1 LKLDPFSSRLAST
14 TPWAAVE
21 QFGGEAPE
29 LARYQDEPPQMASGS
44 VGKTGYLRL
53 GFERREHRTILVTL
67 ERRVPLL
74 VQRAL
79 YWDSA
84 MPGLPCV
91 FIVTT
96 SGCVL
101 QGDRL
106 ALDIELAAGAQAHVT
121 TQSATKIHTMEAN
134 YAAQEQ
140 TIRLHD
146 AAYLEFLPDVVIPHR
161 GSRFISKT
169 RISIAPTATMLFSE
183 ILLPGRKHH
192 HVDETFGFDVFSSLV
207 AACNPRGRELF
218 AEKLVIEPRH
228 QTLRRAGV
236 MGPFD
241 VFGNVFLLTPK
252 VQADR
257 IYAEVG
263 AQVDAKNR
271 LAFGACRLPND
282 AGLVFKVLGMES
294 QPVKQKVRE
303 FWAIAREV
311 VVGAKLQPEFL
322 WR

>member
-1 LKLDPFSSRLAST
+1 MPDLA
-14 TPWAAVE
+14 
-21 QFGGEAPE
+21 
-29 LARYQDEPPQMASGS
+29 
-44 VGKTGYLRL
+44 
-53 GFERREHRTILVTL
+53 
-67 ERRVPLL
+67 
-74 VQRAL
+74 
-79 YWDSA
+79 
-84 MPGLPCV
+84 CV

-96 SGCVL
+96 SGCLL

-106 ALDIELAAGAQAHVT
+106 AIDIDLAAGAQAHVT
-121 TQSATKIHTMEAN
+121 TQSATKIHTMESN

-140 TIRLHD
+140 TIRVAD
-146 AAYLEFLPDVVIPHR
+146 DAYLEFLPDVVIPHR
-161 GSRFISKT
+161 GSRFIGET
-169 RISIAPTATMLFSE
+169 RISIAPSATMLFSE

-192 HVDETFGFDVFSSLV
+192 HADETFGFDVFSSFV
-207 AACNPRGRELF
+207 AAYRPLGRELF
-218 AEKLVIEPRH
+218 AEKLLIEPRRGL
-228 QTLRRAGV
+228 LRQAGA

-252 VQADR
+252 VHADR

-303 FWAIAREV
+303 FWALTREV
-311 VVGAKLQPEFL
+311 VMGTKLQAEFL